1 MNAMVPGLGGG
12 KMSSSDPNSKID
24 FLDPPE
30 VVRKKIRRAF
40 CEEGNITENGV
51 LAFVEAVLIPI
62 SEMRLERITAA
73 EDDVGAASQKPFIT
87 DDAPD
92 GTVYTIARDPKHGGS
107 MHFSSFK
114 DIQTHFLEKKLHP
127 TDLKT
132 SVAESI
138 NKLLDPIRKAFE
150 ENEEWQ
156 AVEKLAYPDPNAK
169 PEKKKKVRID
179 SNWSHFF
186 GEIDGYSRRKRFTIR
201 RLRGRARTLVFAKTL
216 YLNQL
221 TSNEHCVCDG
231 LNELHY

>member
-1 MNAMVPGLGGG
+1 MTRSDSTLQRKIFTFAELYLPRLGYARRAHFMNAMVPGLGGG

-62 SEMRLERITAA
+62 SEMRLER
-73 EDDVGAASQKPFIT
+73 ERDDVGAASQKLFIT

-92 GTVYTIARDPKHGGS
+92 GTVYTVARDPKHGGP
-107 MHFSSFK
+107 MHFSSFQ

-169 PEKKKKVRID
+169 PEKKKKVRVA
-179 SNWSHFF
+179 SNL
-186 GEIDGYSRRKRFTIR
+186 SRSEGI
-201 RLRGRARTLVFAKTL
+201 
-216 YLNQL
+216 YCI
-221 TSNEHCVCDG
+221 S
-231 LNELHY
+231 